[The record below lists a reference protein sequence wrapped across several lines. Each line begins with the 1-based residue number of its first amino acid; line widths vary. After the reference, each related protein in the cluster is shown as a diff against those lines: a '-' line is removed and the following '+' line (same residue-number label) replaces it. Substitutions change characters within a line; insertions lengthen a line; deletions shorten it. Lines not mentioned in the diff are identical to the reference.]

1 MLGSFKNWTNKDE
14 PMAGFFCAR
23 VAILVTLLFA
33 CMLADATAAAGRV
46 FRVGVQ
52 AGDYYPIMA
61 AKPPDLRF
69 EGYARDVL
77 DLFAA
82 SENIQFQYVA
92 LPARRTFNEF
102 WADRLDFAF
111 PDNPRWSV
119 EDKKGL
125 SISYTHPVVTF
136 QDAVYVVA
144 ARRNDKDSMKSLGI
158 LLGWTPWKFEAEI
171 ANGKLQVHTA
181 PSPESLLKMT
191 MAGRID
197 GANLA
202 EQVANYHLKREG
214 LSGSLVPNRRL
225 MPIADSHYF
234 LSSIRHPE
242 LIESFNHF
250 LERDKVKLHKLR
262 LQYGL

>member
-1 MLGSFKNWTNKDE
+1 MLGSFKIWTYKDYS
-14 PMAGFFCAR
+14 MTGFSCTR
-23 VAILVTLLFA
+23 QAIHLVLLFA
-33 CMLADATAAAGRV
+33 CMMADAAAAGRTY
-46 FRVGVQ
+46 RVGVQ
-52 AGDYYPIMA
+52 SGDYFPIMA
-61 AKPPDLRF
+61 ARPPELRF

-82 SENIQFQYVA
+82 SEHIQFQYVA

-111 PDNPRWSV
+111 PDNPKWSV
-119 EDKKGL
+119 DDKKGL
-125 SISYTHPVVTF
+125 AIKYTNAVVTF
-136 QDAVYVVA
+136 QDAIYVTA
-144 ARRNDKDSMKSLGI
+144 ARSNDKDAMKSLGI

-171 ANGKLQVHTA
+171 AAGTLRVHTA
-181 PSPESLLKMT
+181 PSPESLLRMT

-202 EQVANYHLKREG
+202 EQVANYYIKREG
-214 LSGSLVPNRRL
+214 WAGALVPNRRL

-234 LSSIRHPE
+234 LSSIRHPK

-250 LERDKVKLHKLR
+250 LERDKLKLQKLR

>member
-1 MLGSFKNWTNKDE
+1 MLGSFNNWTNKDE
-14 PMAGFFCAR
+14 PMAGFSCAR
-23 VAILVTLLFA
+23 QAIHFALLFA
-33 CMLADATAAAGRV
+33 CITVDAAAAAGRV

-52 AGDYYPIMA
+52 SGDYYPIMA
-61 AKPPDLRF
+61 AKPPEMRF

-92 LPARRTFNEF
+92 LPPLRTFNEF

-111 PDNPRWSV
+111 PDNPKWSV

-125 SISYTHPVVTF
+125 AITYTHPVVTF
-136 QDAVYVVA
+136 QDAVYVTA
-144 ARRNDKDSMKSLGI
+144 ARRNEKEGMKSLGI
-158 LLGWTPWKFEAEI
+158 LLGWTPWKFEADI
-171 ANGKLQVHTA
+171 AAGKLQVHTA

-225 MPIADSHYF
+225 MPIADSHYY

-250 LERDKVKLHKLR
+250 LERDKTKLQKLR
-262 LQYGL
+262 LHYGL

>member
-1 MLGSFKNWTNKDE
+1 MLGSPVNWTNEDK
-14 PMAGFFCAR
+14 PMAGFSCAR
-23 VAILVTLLFA
+23 QAIALALLAA
-33 CMLADATAAAGRV
+33 CMMTDAAAAAGRTY
-46 FRVGVQ
+46 RVGVQ

-61 AKPPDLRF
+61 AKPPELRF

-102 WADRLDFAF
+102 WSDRLDFAF

-119 EDKKGL
+119 DDKKGL
-125 SISYTHPVVTF
+125 SISYTKPVVTF
-136 QDAVYVVA
+136 QDAIYVVA
-144 ARRNDKDSMKSLGI
+144 AHGNDRNGMKSLGM

-171 ANGKLQVHTA
+171 AAGKLQVHTA

-214 LSGSLVPNRRL
+214 LVGALVPNRRL
-225 MPIADSHYF
+225 MPIADSHYY
-234 LSSIRHPE
+234 LSSIRYPE
-242 LIESFNHF
+242 LIESFNQF
-250 LERDKVKLHKLR
+250 LERDKTKLQKLR
-262 LQYGL
+262 LHYGL